1 MAKEICLKSTYFFYN
16 GPQKVYYM
24 TKLKEHSREIINS
37 KWRNHIQV
45 LRQPGTFGGTKVLV
59 PGTITNFKYARHKL
73 QP

>member
-1 MAKEICLKSTYFFYN
+1 M
-16 GPQKVYYM
+16 YYM

-59 PGTITNFKYARHKL
+59 PGTITKVPPHFFLDTLHPFMPVKS
-73 QP
+73 